1 MPALS
6 RRAMVLMTVFAAM
19 AASTCR
25 RRGNDAS
32 APPPKPALGAVSVQ
46 DVSPEGNGEL
56 DLPALERGLREKLLA
71 TGLFAG
77 EAPDAGQGTVT
88 RVRAVI
94 SAETVEAGKKGEA
107 RAHVR
112 IAANSRPA
120 DAPGALELDV
130 EGQGA
135 APYTVKTPTHP
146 ARRVNGA
153 AAPAGKDGQPALAP
167 LVLRV
172 AGDLLDGYLARRR
185 LRAGTPSEIHGALM
199 ADGGELREEAI
210 RTVGERKLHDEAPTL
225 LKLLDDPD
233 EPTRD
238 AALGALIALG
248 DRRAVS
254 ALTRSRSL
262 RDRHEMRKII
272 EAIAILGG
280 QEADDYLSFVA
291 DTHDDEEIRSAAS
304 RARARI
310 AHHDADSGAR

>member
-1 MPALS
+1 MFASP
-6 RRAMVLMTVFAAM
+6 RRAVLIWALVVIVPAA
-19 AASTCR
+19 CH
-25 RRGNDAS
+25 RRGSQSN
-32 APPPKPALGAVSVQ
+32 APPAKPTLGAVSIQ
-46 DVSPEGNGEL
+46 DVSPEGGSAL
-56 DLPALERGLREKLLA
+56 DAAALERGLRDKLLA

-77 EAPDAGQGTVT
+77 EAADAGQGVVT

-94 SAETVEAGKKGEA
+94 SAETVEAGNKGEA

-112 IAANSRPA
+112 IAGTSRPA
-120 DAPGALELDV
+120 DAPGAIELDL

-135 APYTVKTPTHP
+135 VPYTVSAP
-146 ARRVNGA
+146 ARPRRHGGSAAGA
-153 AAPAGKDGQPALAP
+153 AAKDDRPALGP

-172 AGDLLDGYLARRR
+172 ADDLLHGYVARRR
-185 LRAGTPSEIHGALM
+185 LHDGTPSEIHTALL

-210 RTVGERKLHDEAPTL
+210 RTVGERKLRDEAPTL

-238 AALGALIALG
+238 AALGALIALR

-254 ALTRSRSL
+254 VLTRSRSL

-291 DTHDDEEIRSAAS
+291 ATHDDEEIRSEAS
-304 RARARI
+304 RARARL
-310 AHHDADSGAR
+310 AHPDADSSAR

>member
-1 MPALS
+1 
-6 RRAMVLMTVFAAM
+6 MV
-19 AASTCR
+19 ASTCHR
-25 RRGNDAS
+25 RVGEAT

-46 DVSPEGNGEL
+46 DVSPEGAEL
-56 DLPALERGLREKLLA
+56 DLPALERGLRDKLLA
-71 TGLFAG
+71 TGLFTA
-77 EAPDAGQGTVT
+77 EAPDAGQGAVT

-94 SAETVEAGKKGEA
+94 SAETVEVGKKGEA

-112 IAANSRPA
+112 IAATSRPT

-135 APYTVKTPTHP
+135 APYTLTTPTR
-146 ARRVNGA
+146 AGRRAN
-153 AAPAGKDGQPALAP
+153 AAPTAAAGKDGQPALAP

-172 AGDLLDGYLARRR
+172 AGDLLDGYVARRR
-185 LRAGTPSEIHGALM
+185 LRGGTPSEIHTALM

-210 RTVGERKLHDEAPTL
+210 RTVGERKLQDEAPTL
-225 LKLLDDPD
+225 LKMLDDPD

-238 AALGALIALG
+238 AALGSLIALG

-254 ALTRSRSL
+254 VLTRSRSL

-310 AHHDADSGAR
+310 AHHDVDSGAH